1 MAGGNLGELS
11 FDLVLRSRINDQ
23 LKTYQAE
30 LDKTAQKVGKLKDE
44 LDKANASGV
53 EGKIKKAKSA
63 YDEAL
68 KALKAQQTTY
78 RGIETRM
85 QQVLD
90 KGHEIS
96 NVIKTITSNKGN
108 IKVLDNN
115 ALKESG
121 NQISRIIGLLS
132 KVFSVG
138 SDGKS
143 PLISGNGFKQIIG
156 DTKREISDLKK
167 DVGSLSSKATQEANK
182 SSRAV
187 QKALDN
193 AAKAED
199 KAVEYYRTRK
209 QRVDDAISALSK
221 RQAQYASLAEKS
233 SADDARMLRAAGEQA
248 EILKQRLLAAKT
260 EYEEMQR
267 LKAQGIPGAALSST
281 FLGKY
286 TGMSELFGREA
297 RKYGSDTFR
306 ELLGGE
312 NAKADNLSYNDFIS
326 KQREVVDLARQHNA
340 ELKKQDELQ
349 DRINR
354 KNNPLE
360 NRHIDISSEIRAK
373 KDLNTLQE
381 KQARNEIAIQT
392 AIDKTAERYA
402 ALTRIIREAQ
412 AARNGTVRASERDA
426 LTAQITRINEMRH
439 ALRADI
445 NSSRGYATNLY
456 NSGEAKIAIDN
467 LRELT
472 RAQEGLNKARESQ
485 YNKAVRE
492 YSNERA
498 RRESEAE
505 RIYQKTIE
513 KTIADQQR
521 RERVIERSFAAEQNA
536 IDKTAERYAKLRSV
550 FSEGLSVRNNS
561 NSLGVEA
568 ERLTSK
574 LRELL
579 PMVLELR
586 QAYNAGTYSSNMFD
600 KGDAKVLIGDIT
612 QLTRAYRELNKEKA
626 KEMNGKTLNDVNLK
640 AGGFDTSVFE
650 RGLAQAKQLKEVYEQ
665 LEYLKPKL
673 QYAWLDL
680 ETSRKSGNANTPVI
694 RHMEDEVYRL
704 ETKVKELQVTF
715 ESLGGNTR
723 LEKVDGEI
731 KFLTESIERLK
742 NVSRQTDLG
751 KILGLHNNMPTDWFA
766 DAKKAA
772 QAQET
777 HLAKE
782 REIAEAFAQEA
793 RNIERV
799 NELLAIRAHK
809 SQMESSKVS
818 PYQSWSGLR
827 NEYIRE
833 ANTAVARSQEEAR
846 QIEHARELARL
857 KEDIIRRSNQQL
869 ESLRMQTSAARD
881 LASAFSRVHKSASDT
896 SHVMSDIKS
905 LFLQGGIV
913 FAAQQFANSIIQTG
927 GDIVQQHIALRSI
940 LGDVQE
946 ADELFQQTQQLALQS
961 PFKFQD
967 LNKDVKQLAA
977 FGVESDKLYDTTKRL
992 ADVSSGLGVSFERLG
1007 LAYGQVKARSW
1018 LDGKEL
1024 RQFAYAGLPML
1035 QKIADLYNEIGKN
1048 GRRNYTTSDVR
1059 KMITKRE
1066 VSFED
1071 VDAVFKKMT
1080 DAGGQFYNMQFVLS
1094 NTLLGR
1100 WNKLMDAWSIMLGK
1114 FADDSNVIGKTFSVA
1129 IDGATSFLLQ
1139 LDKMTPVLM
1148 SFGAMFAGKR
1158 MLTDLW
1164 GRFGTGKLVAD
1175 MSKANLAATANFA
1188 IRQRQRVVEGEISA
1202 EKARQLVAEYKQI
1215 TASAACKDQA
1225 YMQLAANGK
1234 LNNLQ
1239 IARLAYTRQIS
1250 GSMIGQLGT
1259 MGLLTQK
1266 QMVLARYASIHAGTM
1281 KGFLAQMRVGV
1292 SGIGTAIKGLF
1303 TWGNALF
1310 IGVGAVMSA
1319 ALSYQQKAS
1328 ELEGKAADSTRKY
1341 AEKASSIDD
1350 TLRSVNK
1357 RISKDSVKAME
1368 DALGKAGQLTEE
1380 VKEQVNQAGSLNEKY
1395 EILRQKMQDTLEM
1408 ARQMKNDDVVKKA
1421 MMASGGDMTTDV
1433 NTSFFGKIGSWLAN
1447 MGNTF
1452 GRFLGIGVGYI
1463 SDNIAKMNEYE
1474 NTISNISQGMSG
1486 SFNKVDAVIRK
1497 VTDSAKD
1504 SIFYRNVSKLPF
1516 EDRIQA
1522 ILRSKYADKFLLELD
1537 KTDHGAYLTAKKLK
1551 KYIDGTNNVMSEMV
1565 RKNIPSIVF
1574 SLKSQFGLLTIDTK
1588 NWTQRQTQMFL
1599 LMFNNIMSAAG
1610 TASEYVRGALFKAFL
1625 ASSGLQRTLN
1635 PSGLR
1640 VLTITGKGGKKLYD
1654 IYIGHEGDDKR
1665 GHYIVHGFRKNKN
1678 GGYDQLKM
1686 YDPAAD
1692 KPGVKAATGSG
1703 EESHDGK
1710 SKKNGSH
1717 ADKELE
1723 KFKGRVELYK
1733 KFYSDLKDAQQLY
1746 GNGAESYLKGTGL
1759 YDSVFNMGLSDVSD
1773 YTRSLRQLTSG
1784 LKGSTEERRKW
1795 LAEMKED
1802 SGRQQLKAEE
1812 EEFKNYIGEFNR
1824 MLDGMESRYGTYKK
1838 IVKITGDKDFA
1849 KRLSVTYNG
1858 DYGAYLKSNMSP
1870 LLSERGFLNVTPDEA
1885 LAMKQNDF
1893 RKKFGSENELSAI
1906 YDKYQKWKTDTNKE
1920 ALDLVEELATKYQ
1933 TTEQAIE
1940 AQNRLY
1946 QHQLELLKELRKNNP
1961 NITDSDERR
1970 IRTGLDKS
1978 NEERLASLR
1987 FKQFKETS
1995 NYEAIFSNLDRT
2007 SSGVIKKILA
2017 GLEGIDMKG
2026 MSPTDT
2032 KALTEA
2038 IDKATTALEERNPFA
2053 AIGDS
2058 FSRIN
2063 GLQRLLDNDLLW
2075 KMNGGSI
2082 KVSDAIAKETGLK
2095 AGKTYSKVEVQG
2107 ELFSNQDKLNK
2118 GIENTIKVFQSL
2130 QTALQ
2135 PVIDLMSA
2143 LGNKGLAEGFQ
2154 IGSNAL
2160 GSAANTAGAFS
2171 TLKTAAEGAGLGE
2184 GAKKVLG
2191 KAGFYGAIA
2200 SAAISVG
2207 SSLINKFGFG
2217 ASANKKWEKQNDY
2230 LKNMQSTLKDI
2241 NGTLKN
2247 RVTGNE
2253 STATIIK
2260 SAKELDKNLN
2270 SESKEIRK
2278 TYLAWS
2284 NAHTIRNNHRN
2295 RMSTNLDYD
2304 AINEYLRSIG
2314 YTGGYVGPQEI
2325 QNLSGE
2331 QLALI
2336 KERFP
2341 TMWAKM
2347 PSEMKTYLDRII
2359 EIESKGGDFEQNVNN
2374 VLKALTDMDFD
2385 TLHDDWR
2392 SLLDDLDS
2400 DNKAFADNFEKHM
2413 RNAILGAMI
2422 TNLYKDQI
2430 DAILKEEE
2438 DYGKNDE
2445 YLDKNG
2451 NVKKHHRD
2459 KDGNYTDKDVASE
2472 YTPEEYRR
2480 IKEKNDDLSSQIRDT
2495 RDMLSDSYGW
2505 SDDSS
2510 SSTSSSI
2517 KGMSEQTADLLA
2529 SYLNAIRADV
2539 SVIRQ
2544 LTIPDLDSI
2553 DMTAKAQLQQLN
2565 QIAQNTFRNA
2575 EAADSINKSVTELK
2589 DMFNS
2594 SFNGVKNLSV
2604 KVK

>member
-11 FDLVLRSRINDQ
+11 FDLILRSKIDEQ
-23 LKTYQAE
+23 LKKYQSE
-30 LDKTAQKVGKLKDE
+30 LEKTAQKVGELNEK
-44 LDKANASGV
+44 LDKAKASGV
-53 EGKIKKAKSA
+53 RDRIQKAEKD
-63 YDEAL
+63 YNDEL
-68 KALKAQQTTY
+68 KNLKAQQSAYKT
-78 RGIETRM
+78 IETRM

-90 KGHEIS
+90 KSHEIS

-108 IKVLDNN
+108 IKVFDNN
-115 ALKESG
+115 ALKSSG
-121 NQISRIIGLLS
+121 DQIGRIISLLN
-132 KVFSVG
+132 KVFTVG

-143 PLISGNGFKQIIG
+143 PFVSGIGFKQILG
-156 DTKREISDLKK
+156 DTKRGISDLKK
-167 DVGSLSSKATQEANK
+167 DIGSLSSKATQEANK

-187 QKALDN
+187 QKALDD

-209 QRVDDAISALSK
+209 QRVDDAISSLSK
-221 RQAQYASLAEKS
+221 RQAQYASMAEKS
-233 SADDARMLRAAGEQA
+233 SADDARMLRVAGEQA
-248 EILKQRLLAAKT
+248 ELLKQRLLAAKT

-267 LKAQGIPGAALSST
+267 LKAKGVPGAALSST
-281 FLGKY
+281 FLGRY
-286 TGMSELFGREA
+286 TGMSELFGRTPM
-297 RKYGSDTFR
+297 RYGSALFS
-306 ELLGGE
+306 ELLGGDK
-312 NAKADNLSYNDFIS
+312 AKQDNLSYNDFIS
-326 KQREVVDLARQHNA
+326 KQKEAVELARRHNA
-340 ELKKQDELQ
+340 ELKKQEALQ
-349 DRINR
+349 DRINS
-354 KNNPLE
+354 KKNPLE
-360 NRHIDISSEIRAK
+360 NRHVDISSEIRAQK
-373 KDLNTLQE
+373 EFNALQE
-381 KQARNEIAIQT
+381 KQARNEIA
-392 AIDKTAERYA
+392 
-402 ALTRIIREAQ
+402 
-412 AARNGTVRASERDA
+412 V
-426 LTAQITRINEMRH
+426 
-439 ALRADI
+439 
-445 NSSRGYATNLY
+445 
-456 NSGEAKIAIDN
+456 
-467 LRELT
+467 
-472 RAQEGLNKARESQ
+472 
-485 YNKAVRE
+485 
-492 YSNERA
+492 
-498 RRESEAE
+498 
-505 RIYQKTIE
+505 
-513 KTIADQQR
+513 
-521 RERVIERSFAAEQNA
+521 QNA

-550 FSEGLSVRNNS
+550 FSEGLLVRNNS
-561 NSLGVEA
+561 NSLGLEA

-579 PMVLELR
+579 PMLLELR
-586 QAYNAGTYSSNMFD
+586 QAYNAGTYSSNLFD
-600 KGDAKVLIGDIT
+600 KGDAKVLVGDIT
-612 QLTRAYRELNKEKA
+612 QLTRAYRELNKERS
-626 KEMNGKTLNDVNLK
+626 KELNGKTLNDVNLK
-640 AGGFDTSVFE
+640 AGGFDASVFE

-665 LEYLKPKL
+665 LEYLRPKL

-680 ETSRKSGNANTPVI
+680 ESSRSPGNANTPII
-694 RHMEDEVYRL
+694 RHMENEVYRL
-704 ETKVKELQVTF
+704 EAKVKELQVTF

-742 NVSRQTDLG
+742 NVSKETDIG

-766 DAKKAA
+766 DAKRAA
-772 QAQET
+772 RDQEA

-782 REIAEAFAQEA
+782 REIADAFAQEA

-799 NELLAIRAHK
+799 NELLAIRAHR
-809 SQMESSKVS
+809 SQMESSRVS
-818 PYQSWSGLR
+818 PYQNWSDMR
-827 NEYIRE
+827 NGYIRE
-833 ANTAVARSQEEAR
+833 ANTAVVRSQEEAR
-846 QIEHARELARL
+846 QIEHQRELARL

-881 LASAFSRVHKSASDT
+881 LSSAFSRIHDHASQT
-896 SHVMSDIKS
+896 SRVLSDIKS

-913 FAAQQFANSIIQTG
+913 FAAQQFANSIIHTG
-927 GDIVQQHIALRSI
+927 GDIVQQHVALRSI
-940 LGDVQE
+940 LGDVQK
-946 ADELFQQTQQLALQS
+946 ADELFQQTQELALQS
-961 PFKFQD
+961 PFTFQM
-967 LNKDVKQLAA
+967 LNRDVKQLAA
-977 FGVESDKLYDTTKRL
+977 FGVDTDRLYDTTKRL
-992 ADVSSGLGVSFERLG
+992 ADVASGLGVSFERLG

-1059 KMITKRE
+1059 TMITKRQ

-1100 WNKLMDAWSIMLGK
+1100 WNKLLDAWSIMLGK
-1114 FADDSNVIGKTFSVA
+1114 FADGSNVIGKTFSVA
-1129 IDGATSFLLQ
+1129 IDGATSLLLQ
-1139 LDKMTPVLM
+1139 LDKITPVLM
-1148 SFGAMFAGKR
+1148 SFGVMFAGKR
-1158 MLTDLW
+1158 LFADLF
-1164 GRFGTGKLVAD
+1164 GRLGTGKLIAD
-1175 MSKANLAATANFA
+1175 MNKANMVATSNFA

-1202 EKARQLVAEYKQI
+1202 EKARQLVSEYKQI
-1215 TASAACKDQA
+1215 TASAACRDQA

-1234 LNNLQ
+1234 LNTLQ

-1250 GSMIGQLGT
+1250 GVMIGQLGT
-1259 MGLLTQK
+1259 MGILTQK
-1266 QMVLARYASIHAGTM
+1266 QMVLARYAGIHANTM
-1281 KGFLAQMRVGV
+1281 KGFIAQMRLGV
-1292 SGIGTAIKGLF
+1292 SGIGTAIRGLF
-1303 TWGNALF
+1303 TWSNALF
-1310 IGVGAVMSA
+1310 VGIGVVMSA

-1328 ELEGKAADSTRKY
+1328 DLEGKAADSTRKY

-1357 RISKDSVKAME
+1357 RISKDSIKAME
-1368 DALGKAGQLTEE
+1368 DALGKAGQLTDE
-1380 VKEQVNQAGSLNEKY
+1380 VQNQVNKASTLAEKY
-1395 EILRQKMQDTLEM
+1395 EILRQKMEDVLRVSKEVGDSQVIADAIKRSAGAGIAAPDTNGFMRGLIKVGNWFTPVS
-1408 ARQMKNDDVVKKA
+1408 Q
-1421 MMASGGDMTTDV
+1421 
-1433 NTSFFGKIGSWLAN
+1433 FFGTSPQ
-1447 MGNTF
+1447 
-1452 GRFLGIGVGYI
+1452 YI
-1463 SDNIAKMNEYE
+1463 NDNITKINEFQS
-1474 NTISNISQGMSG
+1474 TISKLRDSLRG
-1486 SFNKVDAVIRK
+1486 SFDDIDKAFK
-1497 VTDSAKD
+1497 AVTDEAND
-1504 SIFYRNVSKLPF
+1504 SVFYKKISKLPF
-1516 EDRIQA
+1516 EQRIDA
-1522 ILRSKYADKFLLELD
+1522 ILNSKYADRFINELGRINKGAGHTASRLLDYSQDLAKRLRQITEKNVPLIV
-1537 KTDHGAYLTAKKLK
+1537 GYLL
-1551 KYIDGTNNVMSEMV
+1551 NEM
-1565 RKNIPSIVF
+1565 
-1574 SLKSQFGLLTIDTK
+1574 GLLGVSTNK
-1588 NWTQRQTQMFL
+1588 WSNNQVQTFV
-1599 LMFNNIMSAAG
+1599 LMFNNIMAAAG
-1610 TASEYVRGALFKAFL
+1610 KMSNSVRAAVYKSFL
-1625 ASSGLQRTLN
+1625 ASSGLQRQLN
-1635 PSGLR
+1635 PSGMR
-1640 VLTITGKGGKKLYD
+1640 VVSKVKNGKKLYD
-1654 IYIGHEGDDKR
+1654 TYIGQEGDDKR
-1665 GHYIVHGFRKNKN
+1665 GHYIITGFNKN
-1678 GGYDQLKM
+1678 NKGGYDPIKM

-1692 KPGVKAATGSG
+1692 KPGVKAATGNG
-1703 EESHDGK
+1703 EESHD
-1710 SKKNGSH
+1710 SKNKQSGSRV
-1717 ADKELE
+1717 DKELE

-1759 YDSVFNMGLSDVSD
+1759 YDAVFNMGLSNVSD
-1773 YTRSLRQLTSG
+1773 YTRSLEQLTSG

-1858 DYGAYLKSNMSP
+1858 DYGEYLKYNMSP
-1870 LLSERGFLNVTPDEA
+1870 LLSERGFGNVTPEEA
-1885 LAMKQNDF
+1885 LSMRKNDF

-1906 YDKYQKWKTDTNKE
+1906 YEKYQKWKTDTNKE

-1933 TTEQAIE
+1933 TMGQEIE

-1946 QHQLELLKELRKNNP
+1946 QHQLDLLKELRKNNP
-1961 NITDSDERR
+1961 NMTDSDESR

-2053 AIGDS
+2053 SIGDS

-2095 AGKTYSKVEVQG
+2095 SGKTYSKVEVQS

-2135 PVIDLMSA
+2135 PVIDLVSA

-2154 IGSNAL
+2154 IGSNVL

-2171 TLKTAAEGAGLGE
+2171 TLKNAAEGAGLGE
-2184 GAKKVLG
+2184 GVQKVLG
-2191 KAGFYGAIA
+2191 KAGFYGAMA
-2200 SAAISVG
+2200 SAAMSIG
-2207 SSLINKFGFG
+2207 SSLISKFGFG

-2230 LKNMQSTLKDI
+2230 LKNMQGTLKDI

-2247 RVTGNE
+2247 RITGNE

-2278 TYLAWS
+2278 TYLDWS
-2284 NAHTIRNNHRN
+2284 NAHTINKNHRN
-2295 RMSTNLDYD
+2295 RMYTNLDYD
-2304 AINEYLRSIG
+2304 SINEYLRSIG

-2341 TMWAKM
+2341 TMWAQM
-2347 PSEMKTYLDRII
+2347 PSEMKTYLERII
-2359 EIESKGGDFEQNVNN
+2359 EIESKGGEFEQNVNN

-2385 TLHDDWR
+2385 TLHDDWK
-2392 SLLDDLDS
+2392 SLLNDLDS
-2400 DNKAFADNFEKHM
+2400 DNKDFADNFEKHM

-2430 DAILKEEE
+2430 DAILKESEE
-2438 DYGKNDE
+2438 YGKNDE

-2451 NVKKHHRD
+2451 NVKKHHKD
-2459 KDGNYTDKDVASE
+2459 KDGKNIDKDVASE
-2472 YTPEEYRR
+2472 YTPEEYRS
-2480 IKEKNDDLSSQIRDT
+2480 IKEKNDSLGSQMRGT
-2495 RDMLSDSYGW
+2495 RDMLSDAYGW

-2517 KGMSEQTADLLA
+2517 KGMTEQTADLLA

-2565 QIAQNTFRNA
+2565 QIASNTALNA
-2575 EAADSINKSVTELK
+2575 EIAGRMETAVSN
-2589 DMFNS
+2589 M
-2594 SFNGVKNLSV
+2594 NGILESVKNGTKTLSV
-2604 KVK
+2604 KVQ

>member
-11 FDLVLRSRINDQ
+11 FDLVLRSKIDEQ
-23 LKTYQAE
+23 LKKYQSE
-30 LDKTAQKVGKLKDE
+30 LEKTAQKVGELNEK
-44 LDKANASGV
+44 LDKAKASGV
-53 EGKIKKAKSA
+53 RDRIQKAEKD
-63 YDEAL
+63 YNDEL
-68 KALKAQQTTY
+68 KNLKAQQSAYKT
-78 RGIETRM
+78 IETRM

-90 KGHEIS
+90 KSHEIS

-108 IKVLDNN
+108 IKVFDNN
-115 ALKESG
+115 ALKSSG
-121 NQISRIIGLLS
+121 DQIGRIIGLLN
-132 KVFSVG
+132 KVFAVG

-143 PLISGNGFKQIIG
+143 PLLSGIGFKQILG
-156 DTKREISDLKK
+156 DTKRGISDLKK

-182 SSRAV
+182 SSKAV
-187 QKALDN
+187 QKALDD

-199 KAVEYYRTRK
+199 RAVEYYRTRK
-209 QRVDDAISALSK
+209 QRVDDAISSLSK

-233 SADDARMLRAAGEQA
+233 SADDARMLRVAGEQA

-267 LKAQGIPGAALSST
+267 LKAKGDPSAALSST
-281 FLGKY
+281 FLGRY
-286 TGMSELFGREA
+286 TGMSELFGRTPM
-297 RKYGSDTFR
+297 KYGGSLFA
-306 ELLGGE
+306 ELLGGDK
-312 NAKADNLSYNDFIS
+312 AKQDNLSYNDFIS
-326 KQREVVDLARQHNA
+326 KQKEIVELARQHNA
-340 ELKKQDELQ
+340 ELKKQEALQ
-349 DRINR
+349 DRINS
-354 KNNPLE
+354 KKNPLE
-360 NRHIDISSEIRAK
+360 NRHIDISSEIRAQK
-373 KDLNTLQE
+373 ELNTLQE
-381 KQARNEIAIQT
+381 KQARNEIAVQN
-392 AIDKTAERYA
+392 AIDKTTERYA
-402 ALTRIIREAQ
+402 ALTRIVREAQ
-412 AARNGTVRASERDA
+412 AARNGTTRASERDA
-426 LTAQITRINEMRH
+426 LTAQIARVNEMRH
-439 ALRADI
+439 ALRADL
-445 NSSRGYATNLY
+445 NSGRGYATNLY
-456 NSGEAKIAIDN
+456 NSGEAKVAIDN

-485 YNKAVRE
+485 YNKAVRD

-498 RRESEAE
+498 RREAEAE
-505 RIYQKTIE
+505 RVYQQTIE

-521 RERVIERSFAAEQNA
+521 RERVTERSFVAEQNA

-561 NSLGVEA
+561 NSLGLEA

-579 PMVLELR
+579 PMLLELR
-586 QAYNAGTYSSNMFD
+586 QAYNAGTYSSNLFD
-600 KGDAKVLIGDIT
+600 KGDAKVLVGDIT
-612 QLTRAYRELNKEKA
+612 QLTRAYRELNKERS
-626 KEMNGKTLNDVNLK
+626 KELNGKTLNDVNLK
-640 AGGFDTSVFE
+640 AGGFDASVFE
-650 RGLAQAKQLKEVYEQ
+650 RGLAQAKQLKEMYEQ

-680 ETSRKSGNANTPVI
+680 ETSRKIGNANTPVI

-742 NVSRQTDLG
+742 NVSKETDLG

-766 DAKKAA
+766 DAKRVARD
-772 QAQET
+772 QEA

-782 REIAEAFAQEA
+782 REIADAFAQEA

-799 NELLAIRAHK
+799 NELLAIRAHR
-809 SQMESSKVS
+809 SQMESSRVN
-818 PYQSWSGLR
+818 PYQNWSDMR
-827 NEYIRE
+827 NGYIRE
-833 ANTAVARSQEEAR
+833 ANTAVARSQEEAKE
-846 QIEHARELARL
+846 IEHARELARL

-881 LASAFSRVHKSASDT
+881 LASAFSRIHDHASQT
-896 SHVMSDIKS
+896 SRVMSDIKS
-905 LFLQGGIV
+905 IFLQGGIV
-913 FAAQQFANSIIQTG
+913 FAAQQFANSIIHIG
-927 GDIVQQHIALRSI
+927 GDIVQQHVALRSI
-940 LGDVQE
+940 LGDVQK

-961 PFKFQD
+961 PFTFQM
-967 LNKDVKQLAA
+967 LNRDVKQLAA
-977 FGVESDKLYDTTKRL
+977 FGVDTDRLYDTTKRL
-992 ADVSSGLGVSFERLG
+992 ADVASGLGVSFERLG

-1035 QKIADLYNEIGKN
+1035 QKIADLYNETGKN

-1059 KMITKRE
+1059 TMITKRQ

-1100 WNKLMDAWSIMLGK
+1100 WNKLLDAWSIMLGK
-1114 FADDSNVIGKTFSVA
+1114 FADGSNVIGKTFSVA
-1129 IDGATSFLLQ
+1129 IDGATTLMLQ
-1139 LDKMTPVLM
+1139 LDKMSPVLM
-1148 SFGAMFAGKR
+1148 SFGAIFTGKR
-1158 MLTDLW
+1158 ILSDLF
-1164 GRFGTGKLVAD
+1164 GRVGTGKLTAD
-1175 MSKANLAATANFA
+1175 MSKANMVATANFA

-1202 EKARQLVAEYKQI
+1202 EKARQLVTEYKQI
-1215 TASAACKDQA
+1215 TASAACRDQA

-1234 LNNLQ
+1234 LNTLQ

-1250 GSMIGQLGT
+1250 GVMIGQLGT

-1266 QMVLARYASIHAGTM
+1266 QMILARYAGIHANSV
-1281 KGFLAQMRVGV
+1281 KGFIAQMRLGI

-1303 TWGNALF
+1303 TWSNALF
-1310 IGVGAVMSA
+1310 VGIGVVMSA
-1319 ALSYQQKAS
+1319 VLSYQQKVS
-1328 ELEGKAADSTRKY
+1328 ELENKAADNTKRY
-1341 AEKASSIDD
+1341 ADKASSIND
-1350 TLRSVNK
+1350 TLHSVNK
-1357 RISKDSVKAME
+1357 RISKDSIKAME
-1368 DALGKAGQLTEE
+1368 DALGKAGRLTEE
-1380 VKEQVNQAGSLNEKY
+1380 VRNQVSNAGSLNEKY
-1395 EILRQKMQDTLEM
+1395 DILKQKMQETLEM
-1408 ARQMKNDDVVKKA
+1408 ASRLKDNDIVKKA
-1421 MMASGGDMTTDV
+1421 LMATGGNVATDV
-1433 NTSFFGKIGSWLAN
+1433 NSSFFERFTAMLSN
-1447 MGNTF
+1447 TGNTV
-1452 GRFLGIGVGYI
+1452 GRYFGIGVNYI
-1463 SDNIAKMNEYE
+1463 SDNITKMNEYE
-1474 NTISNISQGMSG
+1474 NTISNISQGLSG
-1486 SFNKVDAVIRK
+1486 SFDKVDFAIKK
-1497 VTDSAKD
+1497 VTKSAGD
-1504 SIFYRNVSKLPF
+1504 SIFFKNVSNLPF
-1516 EDRIQA
+1516 EERIQA
-1522 ILRSKYADKFLLELD
+1522 ILRSKYADRFLSELD
-1537 KTDHGAYLTAKKLK
+1537 KIDHGSFLTAKRLK
-1551 KYIDGTNNVMSEMV
+1551 KYINGANEVLSEMV
-1565 RKNIPSIVF
+1565 RKNIPSIVY
-1574 SLKSQFGLLTIDTK
+1574 SLKQQYGLLTIDTK
-1588 NWTQRQTQMFL
+1588 NWTTQQTQMFV

-1610 TASEYVRGALFKAFL
+1610 KMSNSVRGAIYKSFL
-1625 ASSGLQRTLN
+1625 ASSGLQKHLN

-1640 VLTITGKGGKKLYD
+1640 VLTTTHGGKKLYD
-1654 IYIGHEGDDKR
+1654 TYIGQEGDDKR
-1665 GHYIVHGFRKNKN
+1665 GHYIITGFARNKK
-1678 GGYDQLKM
+1678 GGYNPLKM
-1686 YDPAAD
+1686 YDPAAEMAEP
-1692 KPGVKAATGSG
+1692 KMLPERG
-1703 EESHDGK
+1703 EENSDSKNKGNSSHT
-1710 SKKNGSH
+1710 
-1717 ADKELE
+1717 DKELE

-1746 GNGAESYLKGTGL
+1746 GKFAESYLKGTGL
-1759 YDSVFNMGLSDVSD
+1759 YDTVFNMGLSDLAD
-1773 YTRSLRQLTSG
+1773 YTRSLGQLTNG
-1784 LKGSTEERRKW
+1784 LKGNTEERRKW

-1824 MLDGMESRYGTYKK
+1824 MLDSMESRYGTYKK
-1838 IVKITGDKDFA
+1838 IVNITGDKDFA
-1849 KRLSVTYNG
+1849 KRLSVTYAG
-1858 DYGAYLKSNMSP
+1858 DYGSYLKNNMSP
-1870 LLSERGFLNVTPDEA
+1870 LLSEKGFWNITPEEA
-1885 LAMKQNDF
+1885 LSMKQNDF
-1893 RKKFGSENELSAI
+1893 KKKFGSENELSAI
-1906 YDKYQKWKTDTNKE
+1906 YDKYQKWETDTNKE

-1933 TTEQAIE
+1933 TTGQEIE

-1946 QHQLELLKELRKNNP
+1946 QHQLDLLKELRKNNP
-1961 NITDSDERR
+1961 NMTDADERR

-1978 NEERLASLR
+1978 NEEKLASLR

-2038 IDKATTALEERNPFA
+2038 IDRATTALEERNPFA

-2095 AGKTYSKVEVQG
+2095 SGKTYSKVEVQS

-2135 PVIDLMSA
+2135 PVIDLVSA

-2154 IGSNAL
+2154 IGSNTL

-2171 TLKTAAEGAGLGE
+2171 TLKNATEGAGLGE
-2184 GAKKVLG
+2184 GAQKVLG
-2191 KAGFYGAIA
+2191 KAGFYGAMA
-2200 SAAISVG
+2200 SAAMSIG
-2207 SSLINKFGFG
+2207 SSLISKFGFG

-2247 RVTGNE
+2247 RITGNE
-2253 STATIIK
+2253 SSSTIIK
-2260 SAKELDKNLN
+2260 SAKELDKNLD

-2284 NAHTIRNNHRN
+2284 NAHTIRKNHRN

-2304 AINEYLRSIG
+2304 AINEFLRSIG

-2331 QLALI
+2331 QLSLI

-2341 TMWAKM
+2341 TMWAQM
-2347 PSEMKTYLDRII
+2347 PSDMKTYLERII
-2359 EIESKGGDFEQNVNN
+2359 EIESKGGEFEQNVNN

-2392 SLLDDLDS
+2392 SLLNDLDS
-2400 DNKAFADNFEKHM
+2400 DNKDFADNFEKHM

-2422 TNLYKDQI
+2422 TNLYKDQL
-2430 DAILKEEE
+2430 DAILKESEK
-2438 DYGKNDE
+2438 YGKNDE

-2451 NVKKHHRD
+2451 NVKKHHKD
-2459 KDGNYTDKDVASE
+2459 KDGNYIDKDVASE
-2472 YTPEEYRR
+2472 YTPEEYG
-2480 IKEKNDDLSSQIRDT
+2480 ILKEKYDGLGSQMRDT
-2495 RDMLSDSYGW
+2495 RDMFTDAYGW

-2517 KGMSEQTADLLA
+2517 KGMTEQTADLVA

-2565 QIAQNTFRNA
+2565 QIASNTALNA
-2575 EAADSINKSVTELK
+2575 EIAGRMETAVSN
-2589 DMFNS
+2589 M
-2594 SFNGVKNLSV
+2594 NGILESVKNGTKTLSV
-2604 KVK
+2604 KVQ

>member
-11 FDLVLRSRINDQ
+11 FDLILRSKIDEQ
-23 LKTYQAE
+23 LKKYQSE
-30 LDKTAQKVGKLKDE
+30 LEKTAQKVGELNEK
-44 LDKANASGV
+44 LDKAKASGV
-53 EGKIKKAKSA
+53 RDRIQKAEKD
-63 YDEAL
+63 YNDEL
-68 KALKAQQTTY
+68 KNLKAQQSAYKT
-78 RGIETRM
+78 IETRM

-90 KGHEIS
+90 KSHEIS
-96 NVIKTITSNKGN
+96 NVIKTITSNKDN
-108 IKVLDNN
+108 IKVFDNN
-115 ALKESG
+115 ALKSSG
-121 NQISRIIGLLS
+121 DQIGRIIGLLN
-132 KVFSVG
+132 KVFAVG

-143 PLISGNGFKQIIG
+143 PFVSGIGFKQILG
-156 DTKREISDLKK
+156 DTKRGISDLKK
-167 DVGSLSSKATQEANK
+167 DIGSLSSKATQEANK

-187 QKALDN
+187 QKALDD
-193 AAKAED
+193 AAKAEA

-209 QRVDDAISALSK
+209 QRVDDAISSLSK
-221 RQAQYASLAEKS
+221 RQAQYASMAEKS
-233 SADDARMLRAAGEQA
+233 SADDARMLRVAGEQA
-248 EILKQRLLAAKT
+248 ELLKQRLLAAKT

-267 LKAQGIPGAALSST
+267 LKAKGVPGAALSST
-281 FLGKY
+281 FLGRY
-286 TGMSELFGREA
+286 TGMSELFGRTPM
-297 RKYGSDTFR
+297 KYGGALFA
-306 ELLGGE
+306 ELLGGDK
-312 NAKADNLSYNDFIS
+312 AKQDNLSYNDFIS
-326 KQREVVDLARQHNA
+326 KQKEAVDLARQHNA
-340 ELKKQDELQ
+340 ELKKQEALQ
-349 DRINR
+349 DRINS
-354 KNNPLE
+354 KKNPLE
-360 NRHIDISSEIRAK
+360 NRHVDISSEIRAQK
-373 KDLNTLQE
+373 ELNTLQE
-381 KQARNEIAIQT
+381 KQARNEIAVQN

-402 ALTRIIREAQ
+402 ALTRIVREAQ
-412 AARNGTVRASERDA
+412 AARNGTTRASERDA
-426 LTAQITRINEMRH
+426 LTAQIARINEMRH
-439 ALRADI
+439 ALRADM
-445 NSSRGYATNLY
+445 NSGRGYATNLY
-456 NSGEAKIAIDN
+456 NSGEAKVAIDN

-485 YNKAVRE
+485 YNKAVRD

-498 RRESEAE
+498 RREVEAE
-505 RIYQKTIE
+505 RVYQRTIE

-521 RERVIERSFAAEQNA
+521 RERVTERSFVAEQNA

-550 FSEGLSVRNNS
+550 FSEGLLVRNNS
-561 NSLGVEA
+561 NSLGLEA

-579 PMVLELR
+579 PMLLELR
-586 QAYNAGTYSSNMFD
+586 QAYNAGTYSSNLFD
-600 KGDAKVLIGDIT
+600 KGDAKVLVGDIT
-612 QLTRAYRELNKEKA
+612 QLTRAYRELNKERS
-626 KEMNGKTLNDVNLK
+626 KELNGKTLNDVNLK
-640 AGGFDTSVFE
+640 AGGFDASVFE

-665 LEYLKPKL
+665 LEYLRPKL

-680 ETSRKSGNANTPVI
+680 ESSRSPGNANTPII
-694 RHMEDEVYRL
+694 RHMENEVYRL
-704 ETKVKELQVTF
+704 EAKVKELQVTF

-742 NVSRQTDLG
+742 NVSKETDLG
-751 KILGLHNNMPTDWFA
+751 KILGLHNNMPTDWFV
-766 DAKKAA
+766 DAKRAA
-772 QAQET
+772 RDQEV

-782 REIAEAFAQEA
+782 REIADAFAQEA

-799 NELLAIRAHK
+799 NELLAIRAHR
-809 SQMESSKVS
+809 SQMESSRVS
-818 PYQSWSGLR
+818 PYQNWSDMR
-827 NEYIRE
+827 NGYIRE
-833 ANTAVARSQEEAR
+833 ANTAVVRSQEEAR
-846 QIEHARELARL
+846 QIEHQRELARL

-881 LASAFSRVHKSASDT
+881 LSSAFSRIHDHASQT
-896 SHVMSDIKS
+896 SRVLSDIKS

-913 FAAQQFANSIIQTG
+913 FAAQQFANSIIHTG
-927 GDIVQQHIALRSI
+927 GDIVQQHVALRSI
-940 LGDVQE
+940 LGDVQK
-946 ADELFQQTQQLALQS
+946 ADELFQQTQELALQS
-961 PFKFQD
+961 PFTFQM
-967 LNKDVKQLAA
+967 LNRDVKQLAA
-977 FGVESDKLYDTTKRL
+977 FGVDTDRLYDTTKRL
-992 ADVSSGLGVSFERLG
+992 ADVASGLGVSFERLG

-1059 KMITKRE
+1059 TMITKRQ

-1100 WNKLMDAWSIMLGK
+1100 WNKLLDAWSIMLGK
-1114 FADDSNVIGKTFSVA
+1114 FADGSNVIGKTFSVA
-1129 IDGATSFLLQ
+1129 IDGATSLLLQ
-1139 LDKMTPVLM
+1139 LDKITPVLM
-1148 SFGAMFAGKR
+1148 SFGVMFAGKR
-1158 MLTDLW
+1158 LFTDLF
-1164 GRFGTGKLVAD
+1164 GRLGTAKLIAD
-1175 MSKANLAATANFA
+1175 MNKANMVATSNFA

-1202 EKARQLVAEYKQI
+1202 EKARQLVSEYKQI
-1215 TASAACKDQA
+1215 TASAACRDQA

-1234 LNNLQ
+1234 LNTLQ

-1250 GSMIGQLGT
+1250 GVMIGQLGT
-1259 MGLLTQK
+1259 MGILTQK
-1266 QMVLARYASIHAGTM
+1266 QMVLARYAGIHANTM
-1281 KGFLAQMRVGV
+1281 KGFIAQMRLGV
-1292 SGIGTAIKGLF
+1292 SGIGTAIRGLF
-1303 TWGNALF
+1303 TWSNALF
-1310 IGVGAVMSA
+1310 VGVGVVMSA

-1357 RISKDSVKAME
+1357 RISKDSIKAME
-1368 DALGKAGQLTEE
+1368 DALGKAGQLTDE
-1380 VKEQVNQAGSLNEKY
+1380 VQNQVNKASTLAEKY
-1395 EILRQKMQDTLEM
+1395 EILRQKMEDVLRVSKEVGDSQVIADAIKRSAGAGIAAPDTNGFMRGLIKVGNWFTPVS
-1408 ARQMKNDDVVKKA
+1408 Q
-1421 MMASGGDMTTDV
+1421 
-1433 NTSFFGKIGSWLAN
+1433 FFGTSPQ
-1447 MGNTF
+1447 
-1452 GRFLGIGVGYI
+1452 YI
-1463 SDNIAKMNEYE
+1463 NDNITKINEFQS
-1474 NTISNISQGMSG
+1474 TISKLRDSLRG
-1486 SFNKVDAVIRK
+1486 SFDDIDKAFK
-1497 VTDSAKD
+1497 AVTDEAND
-1504 SIFYRNVSKLPF
+1504 SVFYKKISKLPF
-1516 EDRIQA
+1516 EQRIDA
-1522 ILRSKYADKFLLELD
+1522 ILNSKYADRFINELGRINKGAGHTASRLLDYSQDLAKRLRQITEKNVPLIV
-1537 KTDHGAYLTAKKLK
+1537 GYLL
-1551 KYIDGTNNVMSEMV
+1551 NEM
-1565 RKNIPSIVF
+1565 
-1574 SLKSQFGLLTIDTK
+1574 GLLGVSTNK
-1588 NWTQRQTQMFL
+1588 WSNNQVQTFV
-1599 LMFNNIMSAAG
+1599 LMFNNIMAAAG
-1610 TASEYVRGALFKAFL
+1610 KMSNSVRAAVYKSFL
-1625 ASSGLQRTLN
+1625 ASSGLQRQLN
-1635 PSGLR
+1635 PSGMR
-1640 VLTITGKGGKKLYD
+1640 VVSKVKNGKKLYD
-1654 IYIGHEGDDKR
+1654 TYIGQEGDDKR
-1665 GHYIVHGFRKNKN
+1665 GHYIITGFNKN
-1678 GGYDQLKM
+1678 NKGGYDPIKM

-1692 KPGVKAATGSG
+1692 KPGVKAATGNG
-1703 EESHDGK
+1703 EESHD
-1710 SKKNGSH
+1710 SKNKQSGSRV
-1717 ADKELE
+1717 DKKLE

-1746 GNGAESYLKGTGL
+1746 GKFAESYLKGTGL
-1759 YDSVFNMGLSDVSD
+1759 YDTVFNMGLSDVAD
-1773 YTRSLRQLTSG
+1773 YTRSLGQLTSS
-1784 LKGSTEERRKW
+1784 LKGNTEERRKW

-1858 DYGAYLKSNMSP
+1858 DYGEYLKYNMSP
-1870 LLSERGFLNVTPDEA
+1870 LLSERGFGNVTPEEA
-1885 LAMKQNDF
+1885 LSMRKNDF

-1906 YDKYQKWKTDTNKE
+1906 YEKYQKWKTDTNKE

-1933 TTEQAIE
+1933 TTGQEIE

-1946 QHQLELLKELRKNNP
+1946 QHQLDLLKELRENNP
-1961 NITDSDERR
+1961 NMTDSDERR

-2095 AGKTYSKVEVQG
+2095 SGKTYSKVEVQS

-2135 PVIDLMSA
+2135 PVIDLISA
-2143 LGNKGLAEGFQ
+2143 LGNKGLADGFQ

-2171 TLKTAAEGAGLGE
+2171 TLKNAAEGAGLGE
-2184 GAKKVLG
+2184 GVQKVLG
-2191 KAGFYGAIA
+2191 KAGFYGAMA
-2200 SAAISVG
+2200 SAAMSIG

-2230 LKNMQSTLKDI
+2230 LKNMQGTLKDI

-2247 RVTGNE
+2247 RITGNE
-2253 STATIIK
+2253 DTATIVK

-2278 TYLAWS
+2278 TYLDWS
-2284 NAHTIRNNHRN
+2284 NAHTIHKNHRN
-2295 RMSTNLDYD
+2295 RMYTNLDYD
-2304 AINEYLRSIG
+2304 SINEYLRSIG
-2314 YTGGYVGPQEI
+2314 YTGGYIGAQEI

-2341 TMWAKM
+2341 TMWAQM
-2347 PSEMKTYLDRII
+2347 PSEMKTYLERII
-2359 EIESKGGDFEQNVNN
+2359 EIESKGGEFEQNVNN

-2392 SLLDDLDS
+2392 SLLNDLDS
-2400 DNKAFADNFEKHM
+2400 DNKDFADNFEKHM

-2430 DAILKEEE
+2430 DAILKEFEE
-2438 DYGKNDE
+2438 YGKNDE

-2451 NVKKHHRD
+2451 NVKKHHKD
-2459 KDGNYTDKDVASE
+2459 KDGKYIDNDVAAE
-2472 YTPEEYRR
+2472 YTPEEYRI
-2480 IKEKNDDLSSQIRDT
+2480 IKEKNNDIGSQMRDT
-2495 RDMLSDSYGW
+2495 RDILADAYGW

-2517 KGMSEQTADLLA
+2517 KGMTEQTADLLA

-2565 QIAQNTFRNA
+2565 QIASNTALNA
-2575 EAADSINKSVTELK
+2575 EIAGRMETAVSN
-2589 DMFNS
+2589 M
-2594 SFNGVKNLSV
+2594 NGILESVKNGTKTLSV
-2604 KVK
+2604 KVQ

>member
-11 FDLVLRSRINDQ
+11 FDLILRSKIDEQ
-23 LKTYQAE
+23 LKKYQSE
-30 LDKTAQKVGKLKDE
+30 LEKTAQKVGELNEK
-44 LDKANASGV
+44 LDKAKASGV
-53 EGKIKKAKSA
+53 RDRIQKAEKD
-63 YDEAL
+63 YNDEL
-68 KALKAQQTTY
+68 KNLKAQQSAYKT
-78 RGIETRM
+78 IETRM

-90 KGHEIS
+90 KSHEIS
-96 NVIKTITSNKGN
+96 NVIKTITSNKDN
-108 IKVLDNN
+108 IKVFDNN
-115 ALKESG
+115 ALKSSG
-121 NQISRIIGLLS
+121 DQIGRIIGLLN
-132 KVFSVG
+132 KVFAVG

-143 PLISGNGFKQIIG
+143 PLLSGIGFKQILG
-156 DTKREISDLKK
+156 DTKRGISDLKK
-167 DVGSLSSKATQEANK
+167 DIGSLSSKATQEANK

-187 QKALDN
+187 QKALDD

-199 KAVEYYRTRK
+199 RAVEYYRTRK
-209 QRVDDAISALSK
+209 QRVDDAISSLSK

-233 SADDARMLRAAGEQA
+233 SADDARMLRVAGEQA
-248 EILKQRLLAAKT
+248 ELLKQRLLAAKT

-267 LKAQGIPGAALSST
+267 LKAKGVPGAALSST
-281 FLGKY
+281 FLGRY
-286 TGMSELFGREA
+286 TGMSELFGRTPM
-297 RKYGSDTFR
+297 RYGSALFS
-306 ELLGGE
+306 ELLGGDK
-312 NAKADNLSYNDFIS
+312 AKQDNLSYNDFIS
-326 KQREVVDLARQHNA
+326 KQKEAVELARRHNA
-340 ELKKQDELQ
+340 ELKKQEELQ
-349 DRINR
+349 DRINS
-354 KNNPLE
+354 KKNPLE
-360 NRHIDISSEIRAK
+360 NRHVDISSEIRAQK
-373 KDLNTLQE
+373 ELNALQE
-381 KQARNEIAIQT
+381 KQARNEIAVQN

-402 ALTRIIREAQ
+402 ALTRIVREAQ
-412 AARNGTVRASERDA
+412 AARNGTTRSSERDA
-426 LTAQITRINEMRH
+426 LTAQIARINEMRH
-439 ALRADI
+439 ALRAEL
-445 NSSRGYATNLY
+445 NSGRGYATNLY
-456 NSGEAKIAIDN
+456 NSGEAKVAIDN

-485 YNKAVRE
+485 YNKAVRD

-498 RRESEAE
+498 RREAEAE
-505 RIYQKTIE
+505 RVYQRTIE

-521 RERVIERSFAAEQNA
+521 RERVTERSFVAEQNA

-550 FSEGLSVRNNS
+550 FSEGLLVRNNS
-561 NSLGVEA
+561 NSIGLEA

-579 PMVLELR
+579 PMLLELR
-586 QAYNAGTYSSNMFD
+586 QAYNAGTYSSNLFD
-600 KGDAKVLIGDIT
+600 KGDAKVLVGDIT
-612 QLTRAYRELNKEKA
+612 QLTRAYRELNKERS
-626 KEMNGKTLNDVNLK
+626 KELNGKTLNDVNLK
-640 AGGFDTSVFE
+640 AGGFDASVFE

-665 LEYLKPKL
+665 LEYLRPKL

-680 ETSRKSGNANTPVI
+680 ESSRSPGNANNPII
-694 RHMEDEVYRL
+694 RHMENEVYRL
-704 ETKVKELQVTF
+704 EAKVKELQVTF

-742 NVSRQTDLG
+742 NVSKETDLG

-766 DAKKAA
+766 DAKRAA
-772 QAQET
+772 RDQET

-782 REIAEAFAQEA
+782 REIADAFAQEA

-818 PYQSWSGLR
+818 PYQSWSSMR

-869 ESLRMQTSAARD
+869 ESLRLQTSAARD

-913 FAAQQFANSIIQTG
+913 FAAQQFANSIVHTG
-927 GDIVQQHIALRSI
+927 GDIVQQHVALRSI
-940 LGDVQE
+940 LGDVQK

-961 PFKFQD
+961 PFTFQM
-967 LNKDVKQLAA
+967 LNRDVKQLAA
-977 FGVESDKLYDTTKRL
+977 FGVDTDRLYDTTKRL
-992 ADVSSGLGVSFERLG
+992 ADVASGLGVSFERLG

-1059 KMITKRE
+1059 TMITKRQ

-1100 WNKLMDAWSIMLGK
+1100 WNKLLDAWSIMLGK
-1114 FADDSNVIGKTFSVA
+1114 FADGSNVIGKTFSVA
-1129 IDGATSFLLQ
+1129 IDGATSLLLQ

-1148 SFGAMFAGKR
+1148 SFGAMFAGRR
-1158 MLTDLW
+1158 MLSDLF
-1164 GRFGTGKLVAD
+1164 GRLGTGKLIAD
-1175 MSKANLAATANFA
+1175 MNKANMVATANFA
-1188 IRQRQRVVEGEISA
+1188 IRQRQRVVEHEITA
-1202 EKARQLVAEYKQI
+1202 ERAKQLISEYKQI
-1215 TASAACKDQA
+1215 TASAACRDQA
-1225 YMQLAANGK
+1225 YMQLAANGR
-1234 LNNLQ
+1234 LNTLQ

-1250 GSMIGQLGT
+1250 GAMIGQLGT

-1292 SGIGTAIKGLF
+1292 SGLGTAIKGLF
-1303 TWGNALF
+1303 TWSNALF
-1310 IGVGAVMSA
+1310 VGVGVVMSA

-1408 ARQMKNDDVVKKA
+1408 ASRMKDNDIVGNALKV
-1421 MMASGGDMTTDV
+1421 SGGDSV
-1433 NTSFFGKIGSWLAN
+1433 SNPGTSIGMKAFAWIANVANVVARFFGG
-1447 MGNTF
+1447 
-1452 GRFLGIGVGYI
+1452 GIDYI
-1463 SDNIAKMNEYE
+1463 SDNIAKANDYE
-1474 NTISNISQGMSG
+1474 NTISNLAQGLSG
-1486 SFNKVDAVIRK
+1486 SFDKIDRAFHK
-1497 VTDSAKD
+1497 VTTAANDSVLFK
-1504 SIFYRNVSKLPF
+1504 NVSNLPF
-1516 EDRIQA
+1516 EERIKA
-1522 ILRSKYADKFLLELD
+1522 ILQSKYADDFLKELKRTD
-1537 KTDHGAYLTAKKLK
+1537 KGAYYTAKNLK
-1551 KYIDGTNNVMSEMV
+1551 GYLDGYNKTVSKMV
-1565 RKNIPSIVF
+1565 HENIPLIILF
-1574 SLKSQFGLLTIDTK
+1574 LRGKFGLLTKDAK
-1588 NWTQRQTQMFL
+1588 YWTQQNVQTFVL
-1599 LMFNNIMSAAG
+1599 AFNSIMAAAG
-1610 TASEYVRGALFKAFL
+1610 KMSDSVRAAIYKAFL
-1625 ASSGLQRTLN
+1625 ASSGLQKQLN
-1635 PSGLR
+1635 PSGMR
-1640 VLTITGKGGKKLYD
+1640 VVSKVRNGKKLYD
-1654 IYIGHEGDDKR
+1654 TYIGQEGDDKR
-1665 GHYIVHGFRKNKN
+1665 GHYIITGFNKNKN
-1678 GGYDQLKM
+1678 GGYDPLKM

-1703 EESHDGK
+1703 EENHDGK
-1710 SKKNGSH
+1710 SKKSGSH

-1759 YDSVFNMGLSDVSD
+1759 YDAVFNMGLSNVSD
-1773 YTRSLRQLTSG
+1773 YTRSLGQLTSG

-1858 DYGAYLKSNMSP
+1858 DYGAYLKNNMSP

-1933 TTEQAIE
+1933 TTEQEIE

-1961 NITDSDERR
+1961 NIADSDERR

-2095 AGKTYSKVEVQG
+2095 SGKTYSKVEVQS

-2135 PVIDLMSA
+2135 PVIDLVSA
-2143 LGNKGLAEGFQ
+2143 LGNKGLADGFQ

-2171 TLKTAAEGAGLGE
+2171 TLKNAAEGAGLGD
-2184 GAKKVLG
+2184 GVQKVLG
-2191 KAGFYGAIA
+2191 KAGVYGAMA
-2200 SAAISVG
+2200 SAAMSIG

-2230 LKNMQSTLKDI
+2230 LKNMQGTLKDI

-2278 TYLAWS
+2278 TYLDWS
-2284 NAHTIRNNHRN
+2284 NAHTIHKNHRN
-2295 RMSTNLDYD
+2295 RMYTNLDYD
-2304 AINEYLRSIG
+2304 AINDYLRSIG
-2314 YTGGYVGPQEI
+2314 YTGDYVGAQEI

-2331 QLALI
+2331 QLSLI

-2341 TMWAKM
+2341 TMWAQM
-2347 PSEMKTYLDRII
+2347 PSEMKTYLERII
-2359 EIESKGGDFEQNVNN
+2359 EIESKGGEFEQNVNN

-2392 SLLDDLDS
+2392 SLLNDLDS
-2400 DNKAFADNFEKHM
+2400 DNKDFADNFEKHM

-2430 DAILKEEE
+2430 DAILKEFEE
-2438 DYGKNDE
+2438 YGKNDE

-2451 NVKKHHRD
+2451 NVKKHHKD
-2459 KDGNYTDKDVASE
+2459 KDGKYIDKDVAAE
-2472 YTPEEYRR
+2472 YTPEEYRI
-2480 IKEKNDDLSSQIRDT
+2480 IKEKNNDIGSQMRDT
-2495 RDMLSDSYGW
+2495 RDILADAYGW

-2517 KGMSEQTADLLA
+2517 KGMTEQTADLLA

-2565 QIAQNTFRNA
+2565 QIASNTALNA
-2575 EAADSINKSVTELK
+2575 EIAGRMEIAVSN
-2589 DMFNS
+2589 M
-2594 SFNGVKNLSV
+2594 NGILESVKNGTKTLSV
-2604 KVK
+2604 KVQ

>member
-11 FDLVLRSRINDQ
+11 FDLILRSKIDEQ
-23 LKTYQAE
+23 LKKYQSE
-30 LDKTAQKVGKLKDE
+30 LEKTAQKVGELNEK
-44 LDKANASGV
+44 LDKAKASGV
-53 EGKIKKAKSA
+53 RDRIQKAEKD
-63 YDEAL
+63 YNDEL
-68 KALKAQQTTY
+68 KNLKAQQSAYKT
-78 RGIETRM
+78 IETRM

-90 KGHEIS
+90 KSHEIS
-96 NVIKTITSNKGN
+96 NVIKTITSNKDN
-108 IKVLDNN
+108 IKVFDNN
-115 ALKESG
+115 ALKSSG
-121 NQISRIIGLLS
+121 DQIGRIIGLLN
-132 KVFSVG
+132 KVFTVG

-143 PLISGNGFKQIIG
+143 PFVSGIGFKQILG
-156 DTKREISDLKK
+156 DTKRGISDLKK

-187 QKALDN
+187 QKALDD

-199 KAVEYYRTRK
+199 RAVEYYRTRK
-209 QRVDDAISALSK
+209 QRVDDAISSLSK
-221 RQAQYASLAEKS
+221 RQAQYASMAEKS
-233 SADDARMLRAAGEQA
+233 SADDARMLRVAGEQA
-248 EILKQRLLAAKT
+248 ELLKQRLLAAKT

-267 LKAQGIPGAALSST
+267 LKAKGVPGAALSST
-281 FLGKY
+281 FLGRY
-286 TGMSELFGREA
+286 TGMSELFGRTPM
-297 RKYGSDTFR
+297 RYGSALFS
-306 ELLGGE
+306 ELLGGDK
-312 NAKADNLSYNDFIS
+312 AKQDNLSYNDFIS
-326 KQREVVDLARQHNA
+326 KQKEAVELARRHNA
-340 ELKKQDELQ
+340 ELKKQEALQ
-349 DRINR
+349 DRINS
-354 KNNPLE
+354 KKNPLE
-360 NRHIDISSEIRAK
+360 NRHVDISSEIRAQK
-373 KDLNTLQE
+373 ELNALQE
-381 KQARNEIAIQT
+381 KQARNEIA
-392 AIDKTAERYA
+392 
-402 ALTRIIREAQ
+402 
-412 AARNGTVRASERDA
+412 V
-426 LTAQITRINEMRH
+426 
-439 ALRADI
+439 
-445 NSSRGYATNLY
+445 
-456 NSGEAKIAIDN
+456 
-467 LRELT
+467 
-472 RAQEGLNKARESQ
+472 
-485 YNKAVRE
+485 
-492 YSNERA
+492 
-498 RRESEAE
+498 
-505 RIYQKTIE
+505 
-513 KTIADQQR
+513 
-521 RERVIERSFAAEQNA
+521 QNA

-550 FSEGLSVRNNS
+550 FSEGLLVRNNS
-561 NSLGVEA
+561 NSLGLEA

-579 PMVLELR
+579 PMLLELR
-586 QAYNAGTYSSNMFD
+586 QAYNAGTYSSNLFD
-600 KGDAKVLIGDIT
+600 KGDAKVLVGDIT
-612 QLTRAYRELNKEKA
+612 QLTRAYRELNKERS
-626 KEMNGKTLNDVNLK
+626 KELNGKTLNDVNLK
-640 AGGFDTSVFE
+640 AGGFDASVFE

-665 LEYLKPKL
+665 LEYLRPKL

-680 ETSRKSGNANTPVI
+680 ESSRSPGNANTPII
-694 RHMEDEVYRL
+694 RHMENEVYRL
-704 ETKVKELQVTF
+704 EAKVKELQVTF

-742 NVSRQTDLG
+742 NVSKETDLG

-766 DAKKAA
+766 DAKRAA
-772 QAQET
+772 RDQEA

-782 REIAEAFAQEA
+782 REIADAFAQEA

-799 NELLAIRAHK
+799 NELLAIRAHR
-809 SQMESSKVS
+809 SQMESSRVS
-818 PYQSWSGLR
+818 PYQNWSDMR
-827 NEYIRE
+827 NGYIRE
-833 ANTAVARSQEEAR
+833 ANTAVVRSQEEAR
-846 QIEHARELARL
+846 QIEHQRELARL

-881 LASAFSRVHKSASDT
+881 LSSAFSRIHDHASQT
-896 SHVMSDIKS
+896 SRVLSDIKS

-913 FAAQQFANSIIQTG
+913 FAAQQFANSIIHTG
-927 GDIVQQHIALRSI
+927 GDIVQQHVALRSI
-940 LGDVQE
+940 LGDVQK
-946 ADELFQQTQQLALQS
+946 ADELFQQTQELALQS
-961 PFKFQD
+961 PFTFQM
-967 LNKDVKQLAA
+967 LNRDVKQLAA
-977 FGVESDKLYDTTKRL
+977 FGVDTDRLYDTTKRL
-992 ADVSSGLGVSFERLG
+992 ADVASGLGVSFERLG

-1059 KMITKRE
+1059 TMITNRQ

-1100 WNKLMDAWSIMLGK
+1100 WNKLLDAWSIMLGK
-1114 FADDSNVIGKTFSVA
+1114 FADGSNVIGKTFSVA
-1129 IDGATSFLLQ
+1129 IDGATSLLLQ
-1139 LDKMTPVLM
+1139 LDKITPVLM
-1148 SFGAMFAGKR
+1148 SFGVMFAGKR
-1158 MLTDLW
+1158 LFADLF
-1164 GRFGTGKLVAD
+1164 GRLGTGKLIAD
-1175 MSKANLAATANFA
+1175 MNKANMVATSNFA

-1202 EKARQLVAEYKQI
+1202 EKARQLVSEYKQI
-1215 TASAACKDQA
+1215 TASAACRDQA

-1234 LNNLQ
+1234 LNTLQ

-1250 GSMIGQLGT
+1250 GVMIGQLGT
-1259 MGLLTQK
+1259 MGILTQK
-1266 QMVLARYASIHAGTM
+1266 QMVLARYAGIHANTM
-1281 KGFLAQMRVGV
+1281 KGFIAQMRLGV
-1292 SGIGTAIKGLF
+1292 SGIGTAIRGLF
-1303 TWGNALF
+1303 TWSNALF
-1310 IGVGAVMSA
+1310 VGIGVVMSA

-1357 RISKDSVKAME
+1357 RISKDSIKAME
-1368 DALGKAGQLTEE
+1368 DALGKAGQLTDE

-1408 ARQMKNDDVVKKA
+1408 ASRMKDNDIVGNALKV
-1421 MMASGGDMTTDV
+1421 SGGDLVT
-1433 NTSFFGKIGSWLAN
+1433 NPGTSKGLKAFAWIANVANVVARFFGG
-1447 MGNTF
+1447 
-1452 GRFLGIGVGYI
+1452 GRDYI
-1463 SDNIAKMNEYE
+1463 SDNIAKVNDYE
-1474 NTISNISQGMSG
+1474 NAISNLAQGLSG
-1486 SFNKVDAVIRK
+1486 SFDKIDRAFHK
-1497 VTDSAKD
+1497 VTTAANDSVL
-1504 SIFYRNVSKLPF
+1504 FRNVSNLPF
-1516 EDRIQA
+1516 EERIKA
-1522 ILRSKYADKFLLELD
+1522 ILQSKYADDFLKELKRTD
-1537 KTDHGAYLTAKKLK
+1537 KGAYYTAMNLK
-1551 KYIDGTNNVMSEMV
+1551 GYLDGYNKTVSKMV
-1565 RKNIPSIVF
+1565 HENIPAIIIF
-1574 SLKSQFGLLTIDTK
+1574 LRGKFGLLTKDAK
-1588 NWTQRQTQMFL
+1588 YWTQQNVQTFVL
-1599 LMFNNIMSAAG
+1599 AFNSIMAAAG
-1610 TASEYVRGALFKAFL
+1610 KMSESVRAAIYKAFL
-1625 ASSGLQRTLN
+1625 TSSGLQKQLN
-1635 PSGLR
+1635 PSGMR
-1640 VLTITGKGGKKLYD
+1640 VVSKVRNGKKLYD
-1654 IYIGHEGDDKR
+1654 TYIGQEGDDKR
-1665 GHYIVHGFRKNKN
+1665 GHYIITGFNKNKN
-1678 GGYDQLKM
+1678 GGYDPLKM

-1710 SKKNGSH
+1710 SKKSGSH

-1733 KFYSDLKDAQQLY
+1733 KFYSDLKDAQKLY

-1759 YDSVFNMGLSDVSD
+1759 YDAVFNMGLSNVSD
-1773 YTRSLRQLTSG
+1773 YTRSLEQLTSG

-1802 SGRQQLKAEE
+1802 SGRQQLNTEE

-1858 DYGAYLKSNMSP
+1858 DYGEYLKYNMSP
-1870 LLSERGFLNVTPDEA
+1870 LLSERGFGNVTPEEA
-1885 LAMKQNDF
+1885 LSMRKNDF

-1906 YDKYQKWKTDTNKE
+1906 YEKYQKWKTDTNKE

-1933 TTEQAIE
+1933 TTGQEIE

-1946 QHQLELLKELRKNNP
+1946 QHQLDLLKELRKNNP
-1961 NITDSDERR
+1961 NMTDSDESR

-2053 AIGDS
+2053 SIGDS

-2095 AGKTYSKVEVQG
+2095 SGKTYSKVEVQS

-2135 PVIDLMSA
+2135 PVIDLVSA

-2171 TLKTAAEGAGLGE
+2171 TLKNAAEGAGLGE
-2184 GAKKVLG
+2184 GVQKVLG
-2191 KAGFYGAIA
+2191 KAGFYGAMA
-2200 SAAISVG
+2200 SAAMSIG
-2207 SSLINKFGFG
+2207 SSLISKFGFG

-2230 LKNMQSTLKDI
+2230 LKNMQGTLKDI

-2278 TYLAWS
+2278 TYLDWS
-2284 NAHTIRNNHRN
+2284 NAHTIHKNHRN
-2295 RMSTNLDYD
+2295 RMYTNLDYD
-2304 AINEYLRSIG
+2304 SINEYLRSIG

-2341 TMWAKM
+2341 TMWAQM
-2347 PSEMKTYLDRII
+2347 PSEMKTYLERII
-2359 EIESKGGDFEQNVNN
+2359 EIESKGGEFEQNVNN

-2385 TLHDDWR
+2385 TLHDDWK
-2392 SLLDDLDS
+2392 SLLNDLDS
-2400 DNKAFADNFEKHM
+2400 DNKDFADNFEKHM

-2430 DAILKEEE
+2430 DAILKESEE
-2438 DYGKNDE
+2438 YGKNDE

-2451 NVKKHHRD
+2451 NVKKHHKD
-2459 KDGNYTDKDVASE
+2459 KDGKNIDKDVASE
-2472 YTPEEYRR
+2472 YTPEEYRS
-2480 IKEKNDDLSSQIRDT
+2480 IKEKNDSLGSQMRGT
-2495 RDMLSDSYGW
+2495 RDMLSDAYGW

-2517 KGMSEQTADLLA
+2517 KGMTEQTADLLA

-2565 QIAQNTFRNA
+2565 QIASNTALNA
-2575 EAADSINKSVTELK
+2575 EIAGRMETAVSN
-2589 DMFNS
+2589 M
-2594 SFNGVKNLSV
+2594 NGILESVKNGTRTLSV
-2604 KVK
+2604 KVQ